1 MNLSEMRAQPDAK
14 LTNLSKANFFD
25 WKEAGTMGS
34 KVRPFGQW
42 VRRYL
47 HFVRVYKQNGEE
59 ITTVIPCINFDYDQA
74 IVVPQSPDQAVC
86 PIDEVYDLQIKG
98 ETSEVLPFI
107 KFPEPPASWGKDAKI
122 QRASFSANVNAI
134 NRAKQ
139 NGSGVI
145 EECLQVVSFKK
156 TAFEKILLLAGASD
170 VADKDFTRGD
180 PASIEEG
187 YDIKLIYH
195 QDKPGTQRY
204 EVQAGLSTT
213 PLTDE
218 ENISV
223 ADAIDLQEY
232 YKIRTRDE
240 IIEHLTKIYESDGMN
255 ESSSSS
261 ASGTSDD
268 IANMMKKAE
277 SSLNVG

>member
-1 MNLSEMRAQPDAK
+1 MNLSDMRPQPENK
-14 LTNLSKANFFD
+14 SNLSKANFFD

-122 QRASFSANVNAI
+122 TVTNFSATVNAI
-134 NRAKQ
+134 IRAKQ
-139 NGSGVI
+139 NGSGTT

-156 TAFEKILLLAGASD
+156 TAFDRVLLLAGAVDSPD
-170 VADKDFTRGD
+170 ADFTRGD
-180 PASIEEG
+180 PAQPDNG
-187 YDIKLIYH
+187 FDLKLAYH
-195 QDKPGTQRY
+195 ADKPGINRY
-204 EVQAGLSTT
+204 EVQAGLKES

-218 ENISV
+218 EKEVVS
-223 ADAIDLQEY
+223 DCMDLGEY
-232 YKIRTRDE
+232 YKVRTRDG

>member
-1 MNLSEMRAQPDAK
+1 MNLAEMRAQPDAK
-14 LTNLSKANFFD
+14 GSNLSKANFFD

-59 ITTVIPCINFDYDQA
+59 ITTVVPCINFDYDQA
-74 IVVPQSPDQAVC
+74 IVTPKSPDQAVC

-139 NGSGVI
+139 NGSGVT

-170 VADKDFTRGD
+170 EADADFTRGD
-180 PASIEEG
+180 PASLEEG

-195 QDKPGTQRY
+195 QEKPGTQRY
-204 EVQAGLSTT
+204 EVQAGLSST

-218 ENISV
+218 ENISI

-240 IIEHLTKIYESDGMN
+240 IIEHLNKIYESDGNN
-255 ESSSSS
+255 ESSP
-261 ASGTSDD
+261 SGASDD

>member
-1 MNLSEMRAQPDAK
+1 MNLSEMRSQPDAK
-14 LTNLSKANFFD
+14 LNSISKANFFD

-74 IVVPQSPDQAVC
+74 IVTPNSIEDADC
-86 PIDEVYDLQIKG
+86 PIDEVYDAQLKG
-98 ETSEVLPFI
+98 ETSDVLPFI

-139 NGSGVI
+139 NGSGTT

-156 TAFEKILLLAGASD
+156 TAFEKILLLAGATD
-170 VADKDFTRGD
+170 NADEDFTRGD
-180 PASIEEG
+180 PAGDADG

-195 QDKPGTQRY
+195 LDKPGTQRY
-204 EVQAGLSTT
+204 EVQAGLNTT
-213 PLTDE
+213 PLTE
-218 ENISV
+218 EETETIGELS
-223 ADAIDLQEY
+223 IDLQEY

-240 IIEHLTKIYESDGMN
+240 IIEHLTKIYESDGN
-255 ESSSSS
+255 G
-261 ASGTSDD
+261 SGNTNTNNTSDD

>member
-1 MNLSEMRAQPDAK
+1 MNLSDMRSQPDAK
-14 LTNLSKANFFD
+14 MNNLSKANFFD
-25 WKEAGTMGS
+25 WKDAGTMGS

-47 HFVRVYKQNGEE
+47 HFIRVYKKNGEE
-59 ITTVIPCINFDYDQA
+59 ITTVVPCINFDYDQA
-74 IVVPQSPDQAVC
+74 IVLPHSPDEAIC
-86 PIDEVYDLQIKG
+86 PIDEVYELQLKG
-98 ETSEVLPFI
+98 ETSDVLPFV

-139 NGSGVI
+139 NGSGTT

-170 VADKDFTRGD
+170 EADADFTRGD
-180 PASIEEG
+180 PASIDEG

-218 ENISV
+218 EQKSV
-223 ADAIDLQEY
+223 AEAIDLQDY

-240 IIEHLTKIYESDGMN
+240 IIEHLVKIYESDNGDGN
-255 ESSSSS
+255 S
-261 ASGTSDD
+261 AGSASDD
-268 IANMMKKAE
+268 IATMMKKAE